1 MTPGNFDTLFTVIG
15 ILALSGFSLIAIKI
29 VIGAWLKRKELS
41 PGGDNAVLLDAIEAL
56 RTENR
61 EMRDQLSGEI
71 SELHERI
78 DFAERLLARGP
89 YGRADDQ
96 G

>member
-41 PGGDNAVLLDAIEAL
+41 AGGDNTALLDAIEAS

-61 EMRDQLSGEI
+61 AMHDQLSGEL

>member
-1 MTPGNFDTLFTVIG
+1 MTPSNFDTLFTVIG

-29 VIGAWLKRKELS
+29 VIGAWLRRKELS
-41 PGGDNAVLLDAIEAL
+41 AEGDNTALLDAIEAL

-71 SELHERI
+71 SELHERM

-96 G
+96 S

>member
-1 MTPGNFDTLFTVIG
+1 MTPSNFDTLFTVIG

-41 PGGDNAVLLDAIEAL
+41 AGVDNPALLDAIEAL

-61 EMRDQLSGEI
+61 AMHAQLSGEI